1 MRQGLGIAIVAVSI
15 VALAPSAPAAESR
28 TQAELDAKNGEIVLD
43 HYPPASLKAGEEG
56 VVHFRV
62 TLAKDGGLTTCA
74 VTKSSGFPRL
84 DTATCDMIVA
94 TARFRRSP
102 DDQRQRTTHDGS
114 VVWKLPE
121 GLVKAVPPTPAPEA
135 PAASAEALADAAL
148 ICRRTNKLG
157 SLYIKT
163 KLCLTKEDWER
174 ARENARNET
183 KDMQTPKGKLF
194 GY

>member
-1 MRQGLGIAIVAVSI
+1 MA
-15 VALAPSAPAAESR
+15 ALTS
-28 TQAELDAKNGEIVLD
+28 
-43 HYPPASLKAGEEG
+43 
-56 VVHFRV
+56 
-62 TLAKDGGLTTCA
+62 CA